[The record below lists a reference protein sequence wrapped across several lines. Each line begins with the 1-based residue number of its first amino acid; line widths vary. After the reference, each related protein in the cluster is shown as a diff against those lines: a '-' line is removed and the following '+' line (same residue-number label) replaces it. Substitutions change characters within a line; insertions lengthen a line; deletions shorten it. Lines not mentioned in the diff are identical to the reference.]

1 MEEKLISYC
10 TTCCN
15 RLWQLALTLPDN
27 LKSLKENEELIL
39 VNYGSTDNLNRYIQ
53 SSKLC
58 LEFIENKKLI
68 YAEVLDVKT
77 YHCSKAKNIAHRL
90 GNGNFLVNLDA
101 DNFNFEIND
110 KIQKYKDK
118 KCLIYFGNG
127 GDTCGRI
134 AIEKNGFY
142 GIGGYDESFMPM
154 GFQDIDLIL
163 RACELGF
170 GLEFFKEQIN
180 SINLKNSKAEKM
192 INTGLVSWE
201 ECNRTNTLISE
212 ENRRNKQFVVN
223 KNGWG
228 NANLIKFK
236 RKYRIKTNYHKL

>member
-27 LKSLKENEELIL
+27 LKELKEDEELIL
-39 VNYGSTDNLNRYIQ
+39 VNYGSTDNLTRYIE

-77 YHCSKAKNIAHRL
+77 YHSSKAKNIAHRL
-90 GNGNFLVNLDA
+90 GNGKFLVNLDA
-101 DNFNFEIND
+101 DNFNFEINN
-110 KIQKYKDK
+110 KIQKHKNK
-118 KCLIYFGNG
+118 KCLISFFDQENW
-127 GDTCGRI
+127 DTCGKI

-142 GIGGYDESFMPM
+142 AIGGHDESFMPM

-163 RACELGF
+163 RGREI
-170 GLEFFKEQIN
+170 GLEFLNEPIDPKY
-180 SINLKNSKAEKM
+180 LKNSIAEKM

-201 ECNRTNTLISE
+201 ECNEINISISN
-212 ENRRNKQFVVN
+212 ENIKNKQFVAN

-228 NANLIKFK
+228 YANLILNLKENIELK
-236 RKYRIKTNYHKL
+236 SILIN